1 MVNYECYCQDEA
13 VENVVDFMDSYSI
26 SQDDFDNIVEIS
38 KFKGHPNPLDGVQPV
53 VKAALTRAY
62 NKGSKSRVI
71 RTADLI
77 SLPGIKK
84 APKKRVAAMLEP
96 LDEGLAEE
104 NGEAIA
110 EDEENS
116 SETEDIDVEKKLES
130 DLQSLNLKGI
140 QVNVD
145 LKGAGGKKPSAG
157 RGRGSSSSS
166 REKGGAESSGKR
178 GGRGSGATK
187 RKR

>member
-1 MVNYECYCQDEA
+1 MT
-13 VENVVDFMDSYSI
+13 SI
-26 SQDDFDNIVEIS
+26 ILWRYQNSRYAIVLIS
-38 KFKGHPNPLDGVQPV
+38 SPNSSDALLESVHVLTSLHLHQGHPNPLDGIQPV

-116 SETEDIDVEKKLES
+116 SETEDIGTPLLKL
-130 DLQSLNLKGI
+130 
-140 QVNVD
+140 
-145 LKGAGGKKPSAG
+145 PH
-157 RGRGSSSSS
+157 
-166 REKGGAESSGKR
+166 
-178 GGRGSGATK
+178 
-187 RKR
+187 